1 MNTMNV
7 YLNSDPTTA
16 CIIFIPFIFIIIPS
30 VVIDII
36 GLVPSVSKDTY
47 NHLNSA
53 SKAGVIYRDFNEDTE
68 EAELCRMSSESME
81 SIEQIF
87 EDPRTSHE
95 F

>member
-1 MNTMNV
+1 MNV
-7 YLNSDPTTA
+7 YLNIDPTTA

-36 GLVPSVSKDTY
+36 GLVPSVSVDTY